1 MDEPQ
6 PEVVRAAA
14 LGDLDAFDSLVR
26 AYQAPLWRFLRHL
39 LGDAHLAEDVAQETF
54 LRAYLALSSFR
65 AGARFSTWLF
75 QIGRNAGL
83 DAIKARTRRQH
94 YTSMLRPPPPVADPH
109 ARVELTEAL
118 AALPTALREALLVV
132 EVLGF
137 SYDEASAVIGVP
149 TGTVKSRVFRA
160 RTTLAG
166 RLAEGRADEM

>member
-14 LGDLDAFDSLVR
+14 GGDLAAFDALVR

-39 LGDAHLAEDVAQETF
+39 LGDADLAEDVAQETF

-83 DAIKARTRRQH
+83 DAIKARTRRRY
-94 YTSMLRPPPPVADPH
+94 YTSLLRPPSPMADAH
-109 ARVELTEAL
+109 ARVELADAL
-118 AALPTALREALLVV
+118 AGLPTALREALLVV

-137 SYDEASAVIGVP
+137 TYDEASAVIGVP
-149 TGTVKSRVFRA
+149 AGTVKSRVFRA

-166 RLAEGRADEM
+166 QLAEERADEV